1 MYIKLEFKRHGFNSA
16 HSPHSTRSTC
26 QSFHSDNIRD
36 DDDKNNQ
43 VDNND
48 ENYYND
54 ADECAGVY
62 YVDVKVD

>member
-1 MYIKLEFKRHGFNSA
+1 MFEFQFKLEFKRHCQSNLNGA

-26 QSFHSDNIRD
+26 QGFHLDNVRD
-36 DDDKNNQ
+36 DENDQ

-54 ADECAGVY
+54 TDECAGVSQ
-62 YVDVKVD
+62 VL